1 VPTSPSQQIILAIL
15 ADGRFHSGT
24 ELSKALS
31 VSRAAVWK
39 QVNSLSALGLTVF
52 AVTGKGYCLERP
64 LELLSKYDILAFINE
79 AAQPLMGSLE
89 IFDCIASTNSYLL
102 ERAKSVAPTGA
113 VCLVEQQSAG
123 KGRRGRQWVSPFGSN
138 IYLSILWHFHNGPQ
152 AIAGL
157 SLAVGIAVIRTLKSL
172 YNQHFQLKWPN
183 DIFFGKK
190 KLGGILVEVSGETE
204 GLCSVVIGVGLNLY
218 LSAENAETIDQDWT
232 DLEKIAGKKQI
243 QRNRLAGVLIEH
255 LLTVLADFEQNGLA
269 SYLDEWRSYDCLK
282 GNVATLY
289 IGQHRHQGIVQG
301 INDQG
306 LLMMTMPDSSVQA
319 FASGEVSF
327 SGAI

>member
-1 VPTSPSQQIILAIL
+1 MPFSQSQKIILAIL

-24 ELSKALS
+24 ELAKQLAI
-31 VSRAAVWK
+31 SRAAVWK
-39 QVNSLSALGLTVF
+39 QVNSLSALGLNVF

-64 LELLSKYDILAFINE
+64 LELLAKKDILAFIHE
-79 AAQPLMGSLE
+79 PALRLIGSLE
-89 IFDCIASTNSYLL
+89 IIDCIASTNSYLL
-102 ERAKSVAPTGA
+102 ERAKSSAPTGA
-113 VCLVEQQSAG
+113 ICLAEQQSAG

-138 IYLSILWHFHNGPQ
+138 IYLSILWHFQNGSQ

-157 SLAVGIAVIRTLKSL
+157 SLVVGIAVIRALKSL
-172 YNQHFQLKWPN
+172 YNQEFQLKWPN

-204 GLCSVVIGVGLNLY
+204 GLCSVVIGVGLNVY
-218 LSAENAETIDQDWT
+218 LSAQNAEAIDQDWT
-232 DLEKIAGKKQI
+232 DLVKISGGKHI
-243 QRNRLAGVLIEH
+243 QRNRLAGILIEQ
-255 LLTVLADFEQNGLA
+255 LLTVIADFEQYGLS
-269 SYLDEWRSYDCLK
+269 SYLDEWRGYDCLK
-282 GNVATLY
+282 GNVATLF

-306 LLMMTMPDSSVQA
+306 LLMMTMPDGAVQA

-327 SGAI
+327 SGAV